1 MALAAKWEAPMAA
14 LARAGRAFAGL
25 EAVLGGE
32 AFTLQVQF
40 RDRSWKA
47 WACIFVTVLEKPH
60 A

>member
-1 MALAAKWEAPMAA
+1 MHDSRDEPMAA

-25 EAVLGGE
+25 KAVLGGE

-40 RDRSWKA
+40 RGRSWKA
-47 WACIFVTVLEKPH
+47 WACVFVTVLGKPH